1 MIQDVGFCVSNIFFL
16 WKRCIFYMPGFPMET
31 FVKLIFSFL
40 VWKENIQILCCNL
53 LTFARGRLLV
63 CLERIV
69 SSLGK
74 FTEEIG
80 VRYMFD
86 CRVEET
92 GLLGW
97 FFQSVQWLTSEA
109 NSYKKACVD
118 QLEKEEIRISK
129 RRRYKFQFYINRLH
143 IWPHVVMF
151 EVIGTDLN

>member
-1 MIQDVGFCVSNIFFL
+1 M
-16 WKRCIFYMPGFPMET
+16 
-31 FVKLIFSFL
+31 
-40 VWKENIQILCCNL
+40 
-53 LTFARGRLLV
+53 
-63 CLERIV
+63 ERIV

-97 FFQSVQWLTSEA
+97 FLEIQSVANISFSAA
-109 NSYKKACVD
+109 NSYKKHAWIN
-118 QLEKEEIRISK
+118 L
-129 RRRYKFQFYINRLH
+129 RRRRSGLVNEEGTNFNFIS
-143 IWPHVVMF
+143 IAWPHVVMF